1 MKSPTIFAKATKTPR
16 SPFCVKETTMTNRYL
31 TGHLPLISILLF
43 SLALSL
49 FGQSFAIGWLE
60 ENGVLASMTELIREN
75 EIRLGVTILFLLAFF
90 MLFSAL
96 KLIADTVFSLS
107 LLFFS
112 KDEEGALWQ
121 KVQGGAWIFLGASIL
136 SLAAVKMIFAILLLF
151 VAAAFSYLLFAIY
164 RIADSLTIPGLIGFV
179 CFQLLF
185 WAAFLVTIIYFA
197 IRLYNSFVA
206 SLPL

>member
-1 MKSPTIFAKATKTPR
+1 
-16 SPFCVKETTMTNRYL
+16 MTNRYL

-43 SLALSL
+43 SLALAL

-60 ENGVLASMTELIREN
+60 NNGILSSMTELIREN

-136 SLAAVKMIFAILLLF
+136 SLAAVKMIFVILLLF

-185 WAAFLVTIIYFA
+185 WAAFLITIIYFA